1 MTHSDIRKKF
11 REFFESKEHGNH
23 KWIESSSLL
32 PTDPSVLFTTAGM
45 QQFKD
50 YYTNPENAPAQNVV
64 SIQKCLRTSDIDEV
78 GDESHLTF
86 FEMLGNFS
94 FGGYNKEKAITLAL
108 TFLIDKEGGV
118 GIDKNRISVT
128 YCDDPILRDVESKSI
143 LENNSFSKN
152 LIKGGSKEDNFWG
165 PTGNEGPCGPTVE
178 FYVDGLEVWNV
189 VFNEFYYPGTREEL
203 LSGKSNKEL
212 KPLKTQGIDTGMGLE
227 RLAMVVQGKKN
238 IFDTDLFGPI
248 LEKLP
253 KELPERTKR
262 IISDHIRAIVFLISD
277 GVRPSNKE
285 QGYVLR
291 RLIRRFVTYKHFNES
306 SSLSLDLEHILK
318 IIIKTYSG
326 IYIEISNNTT
336 NILFEFKTE
345 EEKFYK
351 TLNQGLKE
359 LNKLESVDP
368 LKAFKLY
375 ESFGLPYE
383 IIKELGKEKT
393 KNLTREG
400 FDEEFKKHQEKSRA
414 GAEKKFG
421 GHGLLMD
428 TGELKAGN
436 EEELKKATRLHTA
449 THLLHASLRKV
460 LGNEVHQAGSDI
472 TSERLRFDFTF
483 PRKMTPEEIKQVEEI
498 VNEAVQKDYP
508 VTKEEMSYEDAIKSG
523 AMAFFKLKY
532 PPMVNVYSVGDF
544 SKELCGGPHVSHS
557 AEIGRFKITKE
568 EAVSAGVRRIR
579 ATVDE
584 D

>member
-1 MTHSDIRKKF
+1 
-11 REFFESKEHGNH
+11 
-23 KWIESSSLL
+23 
-32 PTDPSVLFTTAGM
+32 
-45 QQFKD
+45 
-50 YYTNPENAPAQNVV
+50 
-64 SIQKCLRTSDIDEV
+64 
-78 GDESHLTF
+78 
-86 FEMLGNFS
+86 
-94 FGGYNKEKAITLAL
+94 
-108 TFLIDKEGGV
+108 
-118 GIDKNRISVT
+118 
-128 YCDDPILRDVESKSI
+128 
-143 LENNSFSKN
+143 
-152 LIKGGSKEDNFWG
+152 
-165 PTGNEGPCGPTVE
+165 
-178 FYVDGLEVWNV
+178 
-189 VFNEFYYPGTREEL
+189 

-291 RLIRRFVTYKHFNES
+291 RLIRRLVTYKHFNES